1 MPLHSPLLIRLG
13 SANAYLVPA
22 QDGYVL
28 IDTGDPGLAF
38 LLFRALERHQISPRE
53 IRLIIITHIHYDH
66 IGGLWAVQAA
76 SGAKVMVHEA
86 EAADLAAGRVVIPPG
101 TYPIT
106 RLLGGAGRRLSR
118 FFRFPG
124 YHAEHVIG
132 GEEQSLQE
140 FGLEGRLLH
149 TPGHSPGSMSVVL
162 DNGAAFVG
170 DLCPN
175 TWYNRFFLHTHFPPY
190 ADDVAAV
197 FRSWAR
203 LLDTPARML
212 YPGHGPPY
220 LMEELQRDR
229 MLDKQKARH

>member
-13 SANAYLVPA
+13 SANAYLLPA
-22 QDGYVL
+22 RDGYVL
-28 IDTGDPGLAF
+28 IDTGDPGLTF
-38 LLFRALERHQISPRE
+38 LLFRALERYQISPRE

-76 SGAKVMVHEA
+76 SGAKVMAHEA

-106 RLLGGAGRRLSR
+106 RLLGGAGQRLSR

-124 YHAEHVIG
+124 YRAEYIVRD
-132 GEEQSLQE
+132 EEQSLHE
-140 FGLEGRLLH
+140 FGLDGRLLY

-162 DNGAAFVG
+162 DSGAAFVG

-175 TWYNRFFLHTHFPPY
+175 TWYNRFFLRTHFPPY

-203 LLDTPARML
+203 LLNTPARKL

-220 LMEELQRDR
+220 SVDALRRDR
-229 MLDKQKARH
+229 MLDEQKARR